1 MLLNALEFNNLDFAI
16 YELFSVLDPIVST
29 ICQTISTWL
38 VFLVRVYFPLDL
50 LILKI
55 ELNLIPKYVACHH
68 YVLMWQQHGLQPKM
82 LNKTLHQTDQL
93 NHLLVH
99 LYLKKIKFI
108 WKEIRWLF
116 FLKKYWSKNGLMFSV
131 HLLLTLHA
139 VARNLQNF

>member
-99 LYLKKIKFI
+99 LYLKKNQIY
-108 WKEIRWLF
+108 
-116 FLKKYWSKNGLMFSV
+116 LKINYITNQKRAQCLWCIFCLLSM
-131 HLLLTLHA
+131 LLLDISKIFKIL
-139 VARNLQNF
+139 